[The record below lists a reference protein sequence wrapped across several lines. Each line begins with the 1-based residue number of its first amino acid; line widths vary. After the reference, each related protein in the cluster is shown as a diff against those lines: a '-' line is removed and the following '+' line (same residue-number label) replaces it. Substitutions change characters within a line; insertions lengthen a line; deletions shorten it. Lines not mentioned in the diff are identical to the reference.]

1 MTKAI
6 FISTVAAFGMSSLAT
21 AQVADV
27 EADPIVAETETE
39 TVTETE
45 TSVITETENTEV
57 LSDAEY
63 DAESEID
70 SDDTDEDETDEDE
83 MDPED

>member
-1 MTKAI
+1 MTKA
-6 FISTVAAFGMSSLAT
+6 FLISTVAAFGMSSLAT

-39 TVTETE
+39 N
-45 TSVITETENTEV
+45 SVITETENTEV
-57 LSDAEY
+57 LSDTEY

-83 MDPED
+83 MDPEG